1 MASLKKLNRTL
12 SKLYG
17 ESVSASCKEDV
28 IILEGKLEQWE
39 DVVKVGLMAASGHYG
54 SHVVNNIK
62 CTGIKEKKMR
72 IPALKDESLQGEE
85 YDVVIIGAGIVGC
98 AIARELSR
106 WDLKILLLDKEHD
119 VALHGSSRND
129 GMIHPGIDLKRGQ
142 VKQRYNALG
151 NKMYDEISKELDVP
165 FKRTG
170 QYLGFKNKWYRLILP
185 LATRYWRSM
194 EVPCEYIG
202 KEELFKREPNLSE
215 DIECALYFPTA
226 GIICPYG
233 ITIAY
238 SENAVDNGVK
248 LSVDTAVLGMK
259 VEEGRI
265 KSVTTNRGTVYPR
278 VVVNAAGVFSED
290 VAKLAEDHFFSIHP
304 RKGTNSILDKKAAFQ
319 VKTIASIIGTQGTS
333 TTHTKGGGI
342 VSTIDHNLLIGP
354 DALETFEKEDFSTN
368 GESIN
373 NTFKKQR
380 GASPNLKTSDV
391 ITYFTGVRAATY
403 EEDFVIRKGK
413 FTKNIVHAAGIQ
425 SPGLTAAPAIG
436 VDVAKYAVELIREEI
451 HVKENLG
458 FNPYRKGIPDL
469 SEMPVKERDAFIK
482 KNPDFGVIVCRCEE
496 VSKGEIIAALNR
508 SVPCDSVDGVKRR
521 VRPGMG
527 RCQGGFC
534 GPLVAKL
541 ISEVKGIPL
550 KQVIKN
556 GEGSNIVFGDT
567 KEVSVE
573 AEARKEGPLVEK
585 EESLITE
592 VYDNTKEAGAKD
604 EE

>member
-1 MASLKKLNRTL
+1 MASLKKLNKTL
-12 SKLYG
+12 NKLYG
-17 ESVSASCKEDV
+17 ESVSASYKEDV
-28 IILEGKLEQWE
+28 ITLRGELDKWE
-39 DVVKVGLMAASGHYG
+39 DVVQAGLLAATGHYG
-54 SHVVNNIK
+54 SHVVNNIQ
-62 CTGIKEKKMR
+62 CTSIEKQKMR
-72 IPALKDESLQGEE
+72 MPALRDESLEGKK

-129 GMIHPGIDLKRGQ
+129 GMIHPGIDLKKGQ
-142 VKQRYNALG
+142 IKQKYNALG
-151 NKMYDEISKELDVP
+151 NKMYDKVSKELDVP

-170 QYLGFKNKWYRLILP
+170 QYLGFKKEWYSFMLP

-194 EVPCEYIG
+194 NVPCEYIG
-202 KEELFKREPNLSE
+202 REELFKREPNLSK
-215 DIECALYFPTA
+215 DIQCALYFPTA

-238 SENAVDNGVK
+238 AENAVDNGVK
-248 LSVDTAVLGMK
+248 LSLDTAVLNMEVGDG
-259 VEEGRI
+259 VIR
-265 KSVTTNRGTVYPR
+265 SVSTNRGTIYPR
-278 VVVNAAGVFSED
+278 VVVNAAGVFSEE
-290 VAKLAEDHFFSIHP
+290 VAKLAKDHFFSIHP

-319 VKTIASIIGTQGTS
+319 VRTIASLIGTQATT

-354 DALETFEKEDFSTN
+354 DAVETFEKENFSTN
-368 GESIN
+368 AESIN
-373 NTFKKQR
+373 NTFEKQR
-380 GASPNLKTSDV
+380 VASPSLKTSDI
-391 ITYFTGVRAATY
+391 ITYFTGIRAATY
-403 EEDFVIRKGK
+403 EEDFVLQKGK

-436 VDVAKYAVELIREEI
+436 VDIAKYTVELLMEEGS
-451 HVKENLG
+451 VKENPN

-469 SEMPVKERDAFIK
+469 SEMSLKERDAFIK
-482 KNPDFGVIVCRCEE
+482 SNPDFGSIVCRCEE
-496 VSKGEIIAALNR
+496 VSKGEILAALNR

-527 RCQGGFC
+527 RCQGSFC

-541 ISEVKGIPL
+541 IAQAKGIPL
-550 KQVIKN
+550 KEVIKN

-567 KEVSVE
+567 KE
-573 AEARKEGPLVEK
+573 
-585 EESLITE
+585 
-592 VYDNTKEAGAKD
+592 AGAKD
-604 EE
+604 GE

>member
-1 MASLKKLNRTL
+1 MASLKKLNKTL
-12 SKLYG
+12 NKLYG
-17 ESVSASCKEDV
+17 ESVSASYKEDV
-28 IILEGKLEQWE
+28 ITLIGELDKWE
-39 DVVKVGLMAASGHYG
+39 DVVKAGLLAASGHYG
-54 SHVVNNIK
+54 SHVVNNIQ
-62 CTGIKEKKMR
+62 CTSIEKQKMR
-72 IPALKDESLQGEE
+72 MPALKDESLEGKK

-129 GMIHPGIDLKRGQ
+129 GMIHPGIDLKKGQ
-142 VKQRYNALG
+142 IKQKYNALG
-151 NKMYDEISKELDVP
+151 NKMYDKVSKELDVP

-170 QYLGFKNKWYRLILP
+170 QYLGFKKEWYSFMLP

-194 EVPCEYIG
+194 NVPCEYIG
-202 KEELFKREPNLSE
+202 REELFKREPNLSK
-215 DIECALYFPTA
+215 DIQCALYFPTA

-238 SENAVDNGVK
+238 AENAVDNGVK
-248 LSVDTAVLGMK
+248 LSLDTAVLNMEVGDG
-259 VEEGRI
+259 VIR
-265 KSVTTNRGTVYPR
+265 SVSTNRGTIYPR
-278 VVVNAAGVFSED
+278 VVVNAAGVFSEEI
-290 VAKLAEDHFFSIHP
+290 AKLAKDHFFSIHP

-319 VKTIASIIGTQGTS
+319 VRTIASLIGTQATT

-354 DALETFEKEDFSTN
+354 DAVETFEKENFSTN
-368 GESIN
+368 AESIN
-373 NTFKKQR
+373 NTFEKQR
-380 GASPNLKTSDV
+380 AASPSLKTSDI
-391 ITYFTGVRAATY
+391 ITYFTGIRAATY
-403 EEDFVIRKGK
+403 EEDFVLQKGK

-436 VDVAKYAVELIREEI
+436 VDIAKYTVELLMEEGS
-451 HVKENLG
+451 VKENPN

-469 SEMPVKERDAFIK
+469 SEMSLKERDAFIK
-482 KNPDFGVIVCRCEE
+482 SNPDFGSIVCRCEE
-496 VSKGEIIAALNR
+496 VSKGEILAALNR

-527 RCQGGFC
+527 RCQGSFC

-541 ISEVKGIPL
+541 IAQAKGIPL
-550 KQVIKN
+550 KEVIKN

-567 KEVSVE
+567 KE
-573 AEARKEGPLVEK
+573 AW
-585 EESLITE
+585 
-592 VYDNTKEAGAKD
+592 AKD
-604 EE
+604 GE